1 MKKVLFLMLFMLI
14 MSVGYASADEY
25 KTISA
30 EELKQMM
37 DAKKQVVIVD
47 ARTEQEYRDG
57 HVPTA
62 INVPP
67 EKINSIGTLLP
78 KDKKVLIVFYCRGI
92 G

>member
-1 MKKVLFLMLFMLI
+1 MKKVLFLILFMLVI
-14 MSVGYASADEY
+14 SFAYAFADGYKIISAD
-25 KTISA
+25 
-30 EELKQMM
+30 ELKQMM
-37 DAKKQVVIVD
+37 DVKKQVVIVD

>member
-1 MKKVLFLMLFMLI
+1 MNKVLFLMLFMLVI
-14 MSVGYASADEY
+14 PVVYVSADEF

-30 EELKQMM
+30 DELKEMM
-37 DAKKQVVIVD
+37 DVKKPVVIVD
-47 ARTEQEYRDG
+47 ARTEQEYRGG
-57 HVPTA
+57 HIPTA

-78 KDKKVLIVFYCRGI
+78 KDKKVLIVFYCRGT